1 MAREEDCSE
10 HGKIER
16 EIVAED
22 AMIEFPIRSPFKG
35 GIGEGRTMVGRVVPG
50 FTGQQANFTSNGKI
64 AML

>member
-16 EIVAED
+16 EIVVED

-35 GIGEGRTMVGRVVPG
+35 GIGEGCTTVGRVVPG
-50 FTGQQANFTSNGKI
+50 FIGQRANFTANGKM